1 MMAPRDAMTYINDM
15 DDKVVQMFIDRL
27 EFRGKDP
34 TFVGYRDAYVAKMGL
49 SPTADVL
56 EIGCGTGVVARAIA
70 ARPGFAGHVTGIDQS
85 PAFIAAAERLA
96 AEAGVESRTT
106 FQVGDVHAMDF
117 PDARFDAV
125 VAHTVISHVL
135 DPLAMLKDAARVI
148 RPGGAI
154 AIFDGD
160 YASWTFASPDHALA
174 KAMEEGII
182 AAVVNQ
188 PRVMRDMPRLL
199 RQARLERVA
208 TLAYVY
214 ADIGKGT
221 FFSGA
226 MEGYAPLVAREGLVS
241 GEQVDA
247 WLTQQRRAMEEG
259 VFFAACNYY
268 AYIARHGA

>member
-1 MMAPRDAMTYINDM
+1 MMAARDAMTYINDM

-34 TFVGYRDAYVAKMGL
+34 TFVQYRDTYIARMSL

-56 EIGCGTGVVARAIA
+56 EIGCGTGVVTRAIA
-70 ARPGFAGHVTGIDQS
+70 GRPDFTGHVIGIDQS
-85 PAFIAAAERLA
+85 PAFIAAARRLA
-96 AEAGVESRTT
+96 ADAGVESRTS
-106 FQVGDVHAMDF
+106 FQVGDVHALDL

-135 DPLAMLKDAARVI
+135 DPLAMLKDAARVV
-148 RPGGAI
+148 RPGGTI
-154 AIFDGD
+154 AVFDGD

-199 RQARLERVA
+199 RQVGLERVD
-208 TLAYVY
+208 TLAFVY

-221 FFSGA
+221 FFPGA

-241 GEQVDA
+241 AEQVDA
-247 WLTQQRRAMEEG
+247 WLSGQRRAMEEG

-268 AYIARHGA
+268 AYVARRVT

>member
-1 MMAPRDAMTYINDM
+1 MAARDAMTYINDM

-34 TFVGYRDAYVAKMGL
+34 TFVQYRDEYIAKMRL
-49 SPTADVL
+49 SSSAVVL

-85 PAFIAAAERLA
+85 PTFIAAAQRLA
-96 AEAGVESRTT
+96 AEAGVETRTE
-106 FQVGDVHAMDF
+106 FQVGDVHAIDS
-117 PDARFDAV
+117 PNARFDAV

-135 DPLAMLKDAARVI
+135 DPLAMLRDAARVV
-148 RPGGAI
+148 RPGGTI

-174 KAMEEGII
+174 RAMEVGII

-199 RQARLERVA
+199 RAAGLERVD

-221 FFSGA
+221 FFPGA
-226 MEGYAPLVAREGLVS
+226 MEGYAPLVAREGLVPA
-241 GEQVDA
+241 EQVDA
-247 WLTQQRRAMEEG
+247 WLAEQRSAMEGG

-268 AYIARHGA
+268 AYLARRVA

>member
-1 MMAPRDAMTYINDM
+1 MPARDAMTYINEM
-15 DDKVVQMFIDRL
+15 DDKVVQMFIERL
-27 EFRGKDP
+27 EFRGKDS
-34 TFVGYRDAYVAKMGL
+34 TFVQYRDAYVAKMGL
-49 SPTADVL
+49 SSTAVVL

-85 PAFIAAAERLA
+85 PAFIAAAQRLA
-96 AEAGVESRTT
+96 ADAGVGSHAT

-117 PDARFDAV
+117 RDAQFDAV

-135 DPLAMLKDAARVI
+135 DPLTMLKDAARVV
-148 RPGGAI
+148 RPEGTI
-154 AIFDGD
+154 AVFDGD
-160 YASWTFASPDHALA
+160 YASWTFACPDHALA

-182 AAVVNQ
+182 AVVVNQ

-199 RQARLERVA
+199 REAKLERTD

-221 FFSGA
+221 FFPGA

-241 GEQVDA
+241 ADQVDA
-247 WLTQQRRAMEEG
+247 WLTLQRRSMEDG
-259 VFFAACNYY
+259 IFFAACNYY
-268 AYIARHGA
+268 AYIAKRVV

>member
-1 MMAPRDAMTYINDM
+1 MMAARDAMTYINDM

-34 TFVGYRDAYVAKMGL
+34 TFVQYRDAYIAKMRL
-49 SPTADVL
+49 SSTADVL

-85 PAFIAAAERLA
+85 PAFIAAAQRLA
-96 AEAGVESRTT
+96 AEAGVEPRTE
-106 FQVGDVHAMDF
+106 FQVGDVHAIDS
-117 PDARFDAV
+117 PNARFDAV

-135 DPLAMLKDAARVI
+135 DPLAMLRDAARVV
-148 RPGGAI
+148 RPGGTI
-154 AIFDGD
+154 AVFDGD

-174 KAMEEGII
+174 RAMEAGII

-199 RQARLERVA
+199 REAGLERVD

-221 FFSGA
+221 FFPGA
-226 MEGYAPLVAREGLVS
+226 MEGYAPLVAREGLVPA
-241 GEQVDA
+241 EQVDA
-247 WLTQQRRAMEEG
+247 WLSGQRRAMQDG

-268 AYIARHGA
+268 AYIARRVT